1 MPWTIAR
8 NAVNQEVYAHIQCDR
23 CKQSMSGTNPDMT
36 LRHCGGKVEFLT
48 IAQREALAAG
58 SAASV
63 AAAMQ
68 EQGRANFASL
78 EAAANVKLQPRF
90 NEAAAFER
98 EVAQMRRD
106 AGALEA
112 KRREQYEYDLR
123 TPLPRQPTGE
133 TPQREQY
140 LPGVKDV

>member
-8 NAVNQEVYAHIQCDR
+8 NAVNQEVYAHISCPKCRQTMEG
-23 CKQSMSGTNPDMT
+23 SNPDMIF
-36 LRHCGGKVEFLT
+36 RHCSRVEFLT
-48 IAQREALAAG
+48 IAQREALSAG

-68 EQGRANFASL
+68 EQGRANFAAH
-78 EAAANVKLQPRF
+78 EVAANVKLQPRF

-106 AGALEA
+106 AEALEEA
-112 KRREQYEYDLR
+112 KRRQYEYDLR
-123 TPLPRQPTGE
+123 TPTPRQTVGA
-133 TPQREQY
+133 PQGEQY
-140 LPGVKDV
+140 IPGVKDV